1 MSETVE
7 ATGRTLEEAKRA
19 AAAALGVSPEN
30 CDFELLE
37 SGAKGLFAKAN
48 YKVRATVRSAGPTD
62 DTTAN
67 VAAVEVPVEV
77 RAEVPVKTPIE
88 EPISD
93 PRRDGE
99 AEAESEPAEEV
110 AATDEDARTAAAM
123 VQGIFDSAD
132 VKVDAE
138 IASLTGRYINLRLT
152 GPDTGLFVS
161 PRNPVLDSLQYLCNA
176 MYSRLRPGGTRITL
190 DAKEYRQKRTEA
202 LEKLAQ
208 QVAEQVVSRKQEAVL
223 DALPAHERRIV
234 HRALADFEG
243 VETYS
248 EGEEPSRRV
257 VISPKT
263 Q

>member
-1 MSETVE
+1 MGGIGMSESVE
-7 ATGRTLEEAKRA
+7 ATGRTLDEAKRA
-19 AAAALGVSPEN
+19 AAAALGVPPEQ

-48 YKVRATVRSAGPTD
+48 YKVRATAR
-62 DTTAN
+62 TAEPADESHPEM
-67 VAAVEVPVEV
+67 AAVEVPV
-77 RAEVPVKTPIE
+77 KTP
-88 EPISD
+88 D
-93 PRRDGE
+93 PRNDGQAD
-99 AEAESEPAEEV
+99 AEPEPAEEV
-110 AATDEDARTAAAM
+110 AANDEDAQAAAAM
-123 VQGIFDSAD
+123 VQGVFDAAD
-132 VKVDAE
+132 VEVDAE